1 MFTELMPLLAERTV
15 LITVARESDTII
27 RATVVPKR
35 IKESDNP
42 ALSTPLTVTGTPE
55 ELDRELPRAL
65 AEYVETHQRLS
76 TTLAQ
81 AKAEMEAA
89 AKAAQEEAKRKSD
102 ERRKAKSPSASLPAP
117 ASTEAAPPAKTE
129 PAPPANPNLFG
140 GTASQTDQSQP
151 GGKLCL

>member
-1 MFTELMPLLAERTV
+1 MFTKLMPLLAGRTV
-15 LITVARESDTII
+15 LITITRESDSAIH
-27 RATVVPKR
+27 ATVVPKR

-55 ELDRELPRAL
+55 ELDRELPRVL
-65 AEYVETHQRLS
+65 TEYIETHQRLS

-81 AKAEMEAA
+81 AKAEMEAT

-102 ERRKAKSPSASLPAP
+102 ERRKAKSPSSAAP
-117 ASTEAAPPAKTE
+117 ALAEAATPAKTE
-129 PAPPANPNLFG
+129 LAPPPSTNLFG
-140 GTASQTDQSQP
+140 GTAAQADQSQP